1 MIYDLGHLY
10 PEATESTTKLKK
22 FAAVGIIIKVGRYFL
37 YNRLCHIIHIYHFFF
52 FTRGMI
58 NQKYIC
64 VLYVMALEYEISIF
78 PPS

>member
-52 FTRGMI
+52 TRGMI
-58 NQKYIC
+58 NPKYIR
-64 VLYVMALEYEISIF
+64 VLYVMSLEDEISIF